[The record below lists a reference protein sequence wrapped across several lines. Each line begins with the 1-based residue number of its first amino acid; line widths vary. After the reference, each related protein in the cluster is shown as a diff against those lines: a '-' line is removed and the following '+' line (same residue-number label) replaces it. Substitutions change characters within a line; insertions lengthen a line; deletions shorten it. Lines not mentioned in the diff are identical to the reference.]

1 MTDKMGYRI
10 KPMILCFCLIDRSD
24 GIKEKTN
31 VKQRCFFA
39 VVFREGN
46 AMVQE
51 EVVVVQEGEAV
62 RC

>member
-1 MTDKMGYRI
+1 MTDKMGYKIR
-10 KPMILCFCLIDRSD
+10 PMICLIDRSD